1 MKINSREYSYGKCH
15 LSLPHVISESDDE
28 AISAELM
35 NVFFE
40 KIKDE
45 ATSYAEST
53 SEVRRYITDFTM
65 ESGEDTVSIT
75 VKLTA
80 RKISNS
86 GGLFTARREIF
97 TLWQGTTL
105 KKFTFC
111 DI

>member
-1 MKINSREYSYGKCH
+1 M
-15 LSLPHVISESDDE
+15 SLPHVISENDDE
-28 AISAELM
+28 AISTELM

-53 SEVRRYITDFTM
+53 SEVRRYIADFTM

-80 RKISNS
+80 RKISQSS
-86 GGLFTARREIF
+86 GIFTTRREIF

-105 KKFTFC
+105 KNFTFR